1 MSGRVGEVLLG
12 PRVVQPQGVLG
23 RRQLVSL
30 EESLEDQIA
39 PVTQIRHTTVRN
51 SHRRRQLDES
61 RGDAARTKP
70 LGR

>member
-1 MSGRVGEVLLG
+1 
-12 PRVVQPQGVLG
+12 LG

-39 PVTQIRHTTVRN
+39 LVTQIRHEAVGD
-51 SHRRRQLDES
+51 SHRRRQPDES

>member
-1 MSGRVGEVLLG
+1 
-12 PRVVQPQGVLG
+12 LG